1 MGQWM
6 PCRDGRV
13 ILMPFQSRSDMTKR
27 ILAAL
32 FVALLVALT
41 TGCAGFKSM
50 AFKEPTEKLAD
61 KKNPGYLL
69 TVSMENKYRTSF
81 QPTLQSIVLAR
92 KAGPDK
98 WENVSFFIDMEGR
111 FINDAS
117 GSGVGFAARMELE
130 PGEYEFR
137 VMSANSYSFLLN
149 PVFMVP
155 LATPLTVGSGPGVY
169 YLGNIR
175 ASMRQRKEDELPAG
189 PSIPIIDQASAGVPD
204 GTFDVVI
211 SDRQATDEAIFRSKF
226 PALASAPIRKAILP
240 RYDLGRVR
248 QSMQTR

>member
-1 MGQWM
+1 
-6 PCRDGRV
+6 
-13 ILMPFQSRSDMTKR
+13 MTKR
-27 ILAAL
+27 IFAAL
-32 FVALLVALT
+32 CVAWLVALT
-41 TGCAGFKSM
+41 TGCAAIKPM

-61 KKNPGYLL
+61 KKNPVYLL
-69 TVSMENKYRTSF
+69 TVSMENKYRTAF

-98 WENVSFFIDMEGR
+98 WEPVTFFIDMEGR

-137 VMSANSYSFLLN
+137 SLSGNSYSFLLN
-149 PVFMVP
+149 PMFVVP
-155 LATPLTVGSGPGVY
+155 MATPLTVGGGPGVY

-175 ASMRQRKEDELPAG
+175 ASMRQRKEGELPAG
-189 PSIPIIDQASAGVPD
+189 PGIPIIDQESAGVPG

-226 PALASAPIRKAILP
+226 PALASAPIRKVILP